1 MNATPQTDKERLF
14 QENHWLEKLDGGGY
28 PLELGAGTEIPTWL
42 KDRLAMRSANS
53 SNYAFGED
61 PAFVDEDGDGIDD
74 REQEDGGPRQS
85 AWQRTMNA
93 ILDSAIADI
102 DRQIADNK
110 EEIALTAQ
118 QIQDITRLYDQV
130 TRERA
135 ELAPQI
141 AAMREQVRTDQ
152 ETYDKAHAATVE
164 QTAKVADQTRAVA
177 QKQTE
182 LTTQE
187 AVVAQKTVEEQK
199 AAQDLTAAKENT
211 VTKTEEKAKA
221 NQDVG
226 NVANTYLDN
235 QANSTIGYTNENGHH
250 VIILKKTGPD
260 GKEYFVSAAGDKI
273 SEQDRIKLADANKNA
288 DGSTPSDTDLLSK
301 AKTFDEDAWKQ
312 WIKNLQSA
320 GNVVVAKDAELQ
332 NAQKDE
338 QKAQSAW
345 ESAADS
351 LKTETQKLGT
361 LKQELSDEK
370 TKLEHEQKELEQRQK
385 EQAEAKAKLD
395 GDKDKLAALEAKDAE
410 LAKKQ
415 EDLKAQKE
423 ALEQKQQDLIEK
435 NKQLESAKD
444 QLSDP
449 NYRKKLEKMSP
460 EQAAAEI
467 NKLPL
472 SNEMKADLAAEISHA
487 KPDDSPVAKGPTAI
501 ADASPNPASS
511 TTQSAPIQIRPSS
524 SAAKGAEPDSWPPSA
539 DKSMGSAF
547 ASAASPTPATPESAP
562 TPATPTP
569 DDELKNP
576 APMVAK
582 ATPTLGAAPA

>member
-1 MNATPQTDKERLF
+1 MNATPQTDTERLF
-14 QENHWLEKLDGGGY
+14 QENLWLEKLDGGGY

-42 KDRLAMRSANS
+42 KDRLATRGANS
-53 SNYAFGED
+53 DNYAFGEG
-61 PAFVDEDGDGIDD
+61 AVFVDEDGDGIDD
-74 REQEDGGPRQS
+74 REQKDGGPRQS

-102 DRQIADNK
+102 DRQIADNNK
-110 EEIALTAQ
+110 EIALTAQ
-118 QIQDITRLYDQV
+118 QIQEITRLYDQV

-152 ETYDKAHAATVE
+152 ETYDKAHAATVA

-182 LTTQE
+182 VTTQE
-187 AVVAQKTVEEQK
+187 AVVAQKTTEEQQ
-199 AAQDLTAAKENT
+199 AARTLAVAKENT
-211 VTKTEEKAKA
+211 VTKTEEKAAADKKVD
-221 NQDVG
+221 DVAQAYKEMAAGTLSYSNGKGG
-226 NVANTYLDN
+226 NIDVF
-235 QANSTIGYTNENGHH
+235 
-250 VIILKKTGPD
+250 KKTGPD
-260 GKEYFVSAAGDKI
+260 GKEVLVDASGALL
-273 SEQDRIKLADANKNA
+273 SEQTMATVRDSNKNP
-288 DGSTPSDTDLLSK
+288 DGTIPSDAELATK
-301 AKTFDEDAWKQ
+301 AKTFDESKVQSMRDDYRRFDNDAVY
-312 WIKNLQSA
+312 KNTALKS
-320 GNVVVAKDAELQ
+320 
-332 NAQKDE
+332 AQKDE

-415 EDLKAQKE
+415 EELKAQKE

-449 NYRKKLEKMSP
+449 NYRKKLGEMSP

-472 SNEMKADLAAEISHA
+472 SKEMKADLAAEISHA

-501 ADASPNPASS
+501 ADASPNPAA

-524 SAAKGAEPDSWPPSA
+524 SAAKGAEPDSWPSGSE
-539 DKSMGSAF
+539 KSMGSAF
-547 ASAASPTPATPESAP
+547 ASAASPT
-562 TPATPTP
+562 TPTP
-569 DDELKNP
+569 DDELKNRP
-576 APMVAK
+576 PMVAK
-582 ATPTLGAAPA
+582 TAPTLGAAPA